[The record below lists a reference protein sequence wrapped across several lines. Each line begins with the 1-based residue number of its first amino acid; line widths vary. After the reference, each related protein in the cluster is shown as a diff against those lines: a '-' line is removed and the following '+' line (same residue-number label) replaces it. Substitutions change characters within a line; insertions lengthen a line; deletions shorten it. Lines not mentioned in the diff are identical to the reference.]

1 MRDLETI
8 QTALTLAE
16 TGHLVLGTLHTG
28 DATQALTRIID
39 VYPPHQQTQA
49 RTQLSLVLIG
59 IMVQQLLR
67 KRDGTGRCLAY
78 EILTGTPAVANMIR
92 SGEVQQIYT
101 AIQTGANEGMCTL
114 NSSLLRLYRA
124 RAISRDD
131 AIQKSARQKELLEQ
145 LDGFR

>member
-1 MRDLETI
+1 
-8 QTALTLAE
+8 
-16 TGHLVLGTLHTG
+16 
-28 DATQALTRIID
+28 
-39 VYPPHQQTQA
+39 
-49 RTQLSLVLIG
+49 
-59 IMVQQLLR
+59 
-67 KRDGTGRCLAY
+67 
-78 EILTGTPAVANMIR
+78 MIR